1 MKNTLKAWLRD
12 NPLTSDPSDFV
23 GVPASVGSVSIAEI
37 VAELKK
43 EGMEIK
49 EETVIDIVSRF
60 NRKSTELVLQGYV
73 VNTGLVIMRPA
84 IKGAFRDRTW
94 DKDKHSVYVNVNQGA
109 ELRKAISQTKVEF
122 LGEQSSPMAI
132 FGITD
137 LSTGKTDG
145 TLTKGKNAEI
155 KGTYLKVAGTHA
167 DNGVYLTNIDTKAKT
182 KLEDI
187 VINEP
192 SRLLVLIPASLPAGN
207 YELSITTQFSNTSK
221 VFLKTPRTEVLNTPV
236 VIA

>member
-122 LGEQSSPMAI
+122 LGAHWRGEHL
-132 FGITD
+132 FNC
-137 LSTGKTDG
+137 LTGYG
-145 TLTKGKNAEI
+145 M
-155 KGTYLKVAGTHA
+155 
-167 DNGVYLTNIDTKAKT
+167 
-182 KLEDI
+182 
-187 VINEP
+187 
-192 SRLLVLIPASLPAGN
+192 
-207 YELSITTQFSNTSK
+207 
-221 VFLKTPRTEVLNTPV
+221 
-236 VIA
+236 

>member
-49 EETVIDIVSRF
+49 EETAIDIVSRF

-84 IKGAFRDRTW
+84 IKGAFRDKTW

-155 KGTYLKVAGTHA
+155 KGTYLKVAGAHA
-167 DNGVYLTNIDTKAKT
+167 DNGIYLTNIDTKAKT
-182 KLEDI
+182 KLEDLAL
-187 VINEP
+187 NEP

-207 YELSITTQFSNTSK
+207 YELSITTQFSNNAT
-221 VFLKTPRTEVLNTPV
+221 VHLKSPRTDILDTTI
-236 VIA
+236 VIS

>member
-12 NPLTSDPSDFV
+12 NPLTTDPSDFV

-49 EETVIDIVSRF
+49 EETAIDIISRF
-60 NRKSTELVLQGYV
+60 NRKSTELLLQGYV

-84 IKGAFRDRTW
+84 IKGAFRDKTW

-145 TLTKGKNAEI
+145 TLTKGKNAEVKGSYI
-155 KGTYLKVAGTHA
+155 KIAGAHA
-167 DNGVYLTNIDTKAKT
+167 DNGIYLTNIDTKAKT
-182 KLEDI
+182 KLEDLAL
-187 VINEP
+187 NEP

-207 YELSITTQFSNTSK
+207 YELSITTQFSSGKN
-221 VFLKTPRTEVLNTPV
+221 VFLKEPRTDILDTIIVLS
-236 VIA
+236 

>member
-23 GVPASVGSVSIAEI
+23 GVPASVGSISIAEI

-49 EETVIDIVSRF
+49 EETAIDIISRF

-182 KLEDI
+182 KLTDL
-187 VINEP
+187 VLNEP
-192 SRLLVLIPASLPAGN
+192 SRLLVLIPTSLPAGN
-207 YELSITTQFSNTSK
+207 YELSITTQFSSGKN
-221 VFLKTPRTEVLNTPV
+221 VFLKEPRTDILDTIIVLS
-236 VIA
+236 